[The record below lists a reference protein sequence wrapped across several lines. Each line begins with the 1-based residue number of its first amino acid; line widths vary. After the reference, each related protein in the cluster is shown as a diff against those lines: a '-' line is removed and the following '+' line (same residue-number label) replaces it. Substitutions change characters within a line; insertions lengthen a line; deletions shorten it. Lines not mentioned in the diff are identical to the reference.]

1 MQPYILYVIL
11 SVTAF
16 LVALQMQDYD
26 FDYNSFVGQKLN
38 TCRLF

>member
-16 LVALQMQDYD
+16 LVALQMQDCD